1 MARLRISH
9 QDGTVDNITTSG
21 ATEEIVVQP
30 GDKIEVLEATLF
42 DANVNGNDYVVCLDD
57 ADGSEVQITFVDLFL
72 LIAAGDPTSTPV
84 APDATYL
91 VISEDT
97 IVSIADALSQI
108 GTGIR
113 GGDGSASIEG
123 RAGGSRETAEQ
134 VDYDPLL
141 VLPGVA
147 TVFKAQESS
156 SDQIEGSGGVNQL
169 TGAARS
175 SITELA
181 SIGPESVGV
190 DQRSDTLTLKTAS
203 SGPGRSGPVSPRK
216 LADDSVT
223 ELTATDA
230 DGGSVATVFG
240 VKFDAG
246 VEPNGTDGSEILVGG
261 GDPIDQVL
269 NALGGEDT
277 IEGGDGD
284 DTINGGT
291 GDDQMTGGT
300 GLDSYVYDE
309 DSDVAGS
316 IDTILDFSA
325 AEDTFN
331 FAAFTN
337 DSDVFTDVT
346 FDNSGSGGDVVVY
359 IDGNSAAELNGIT
372 GMASVAVGSTADEVA
387 LTIV

>member
-1 MARLRISH
+1 
-9 QDGTVDNITTSG
+9 
-21 ATEEIVVQP
+21 
-30 GDKIEVLEATLF
+30 
-42 DANVNGNDYVVCLDD
+42 
-57 ADGSEVQITFVDLFL
+57 
-72 LIAAGDPTSTPV
+72 
-84 APDATYL
+84 
-91 VISEDT
+91 
-97 IVSIADALSQI
+97 
-108 GTGIR
+108 
-113 GGDGSASIEG
+113 
-123 RAGGSRETAEQ
+123 
-134 VDYDPLL
+134 
-141 VLPGVA
+141 
-147 TVFKAQESS
+147 
-156 SDQIEGSGGVNQL
+156 
-169 TGAARS
+169 
-175 SITELA
+175 
-181 SIGPESVGV
+181 
-190 DQRSDTLTLKTAS
+190 
-203 SGPGRSGPVSPRK
+203 